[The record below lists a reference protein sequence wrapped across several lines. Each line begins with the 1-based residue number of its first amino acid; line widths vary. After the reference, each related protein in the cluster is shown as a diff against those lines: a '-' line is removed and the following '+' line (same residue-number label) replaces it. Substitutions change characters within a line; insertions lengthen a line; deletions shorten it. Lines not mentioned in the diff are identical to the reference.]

1 MNTKSISITFLGP
14 TVVPILQ
21 FFHLAI
27 LGPIVDQ
34 SVISEWISRHFDWST
49 IFEIDTTPFVGPKF
63 LHKAILGPV
72 LRLARK
78 FQTAF

>member
-1 MNTKSISITFLGP
+1 MHLNPGPKIALCKNFGP
-14 TVVPILQ
+14 TKASKNRRPIS
-21 FFHLAI
+21 
-27 LGPIVDQ
+27 DQ
-34 SVISEWISRHFDWST
+34 RMQKRGISRHFDWST
-49 IFEIDTTPFVGPKF
+49 IFGQPKF